1 MEQCISEI
9 MASNEVGCVP
19 VRLRRSP
26 TKRTAMVLWK
36 YRNSGNWR
44 YHLSNKIDEVTGSDE
59 VVDAM
64 KKFAEEFVKNYQ

>member
-1 MEQCISEI
+1 
-9 MASNEVGCVP
+9 
-19 VRLRRSP
+19 
-26 TKRTAMVLWK
+26 MVLWK
-36 YRNSGNWR
+36 YRNSWNWK